1 MLKVILSIVVLF
13 LLLLPINSFSLDE
26 IGQDKKTIKKIYSI
40 SSPSSKIGTNG
51 FADIIETLTPA
62 VVNIS
67 TSRIRGID
75 QSDIDIDETLNSF
88 SSNSIFQNFQDLL
101 ESKEDRDKEVLS
113 LGSGFII
120 SKDGYVVTNYH
131 VIKDADEIKINLN
144 DSRSFKAKIIG
155 HDSKTDLALLKI
167 ATKEDLPY
175 VKIGNS
181 DKSRIGEWVIAIG
194 NPFGLGG
201 SVSVG
206 IISANNRDIN
216 SGRSDNYIQTD
227 AAINKGNSGGPLF
240 NIKGEVIGVATAI
253 FSPSGGNIGIGFAT
267 PSLIAK
273 DIIKE
278 LKNKGTITR
287 GWLGVSVQNVTKEI
301 ASAIGLDSIEGAF
314 VIEINKKGPA
324 QKAKIL
330 PTDIIIEFN
339 GQKIKEMKD
348 LPRIVSSTPVNK
360 KVKVK
365 IIRQGSV
372 KIIKVKIAKLDEE
385 YISKI
390 AQENLILGN
399 NKASDKI
406 LGIGLVN
413 LTKKI
418 KENNKIKNNAKGILI
433 TDIDKNSKAYKE
445 SIEIGDII
453 LSANQIPIESIS
465 DLKKIIKDLKNK
477 NRKSILLFVNREKLI
492 KTSNFIQRQSYSFTI
507 TLPLN

>member
-253 FSPSGGNIGIGFAT
+253 FSPSGGNIG
-267 PSLIAK
+267 
-273 DIIKE
+273 
-278 LKNKGTITR
+278 
-287 GWLGVSVQNVTKEI
+287 
-301 ASAIGLDSIEGAF
+301 
-314 VIEINKKGPA
+314 
-324 QKAKIL
+324 
-330 PTDIIIEFN
+330 
-339 GQKIKEMKD
+339 
-348 LPRIVSSTPVNK
+348 
-360 KVKVK
+360 
-365 IIRQGSV
+365 
-372 KIIKVKIAKLDEE
+372 
-385 YISKI
+385 
-390 AQENLILGN
+390 
-399 NKASDKI
+399 
-406 LGIGLVN
+406 
-413 LTKKI
+413 
-418 KENNKIKNNAKGILI
+418 
-433 TDIDKNSKAYKE
+433 
-445 SIEIGDII
+445 
-453 LSANQIPIESIS
+453 
-465 DLKKIIKDLKNK
+465 
-477 NRKSILLFVNREKLI
+477 
-492 KTSNFIQRQSYSFTI
+492 
-507 TLPLN
+507 